1 MRLVGFP
8 LTLSLIVRFKFNC
21 SEDSST
27 ELQNNTMKGSETKRQ
42 SDAKTVQR
50 AFAMNKK
57 VYIFYDSCFFG
68 IFTVIILN

>member
-1 MRLVGFP
+1 
-8 LTLSLIVRFKFNC
+8 LTLLLIRRFKFNC

-27 ELQNNTMKGSETKRQ
+27 ELQNNTMEALETKRQ

-57 VYIFYDSCFFG
+57 V
-68 IFTVIILN
+68 